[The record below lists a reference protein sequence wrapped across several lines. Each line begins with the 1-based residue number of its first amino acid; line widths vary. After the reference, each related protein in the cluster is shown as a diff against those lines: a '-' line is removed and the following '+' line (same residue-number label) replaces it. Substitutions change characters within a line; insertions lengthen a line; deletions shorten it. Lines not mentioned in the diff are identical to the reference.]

1 MVRSAGGRAEGF
13 EYWETKVR
21 VGVVV
26 ATIVVAVGDAVT
38 VNRTELDVDVVEDVG
53 VAKDNPASA
62 TEDGQSSS
70 PQKTSL
76 GGAGNRARR

>member
-1 MVRSAGGRAEGF
+1 
-13 EYWETKVR
+13 
-21 VGVVV
+21 VVV

-76 GGAGNRARR
+76 GGAREPGKKMIYGVLRRV